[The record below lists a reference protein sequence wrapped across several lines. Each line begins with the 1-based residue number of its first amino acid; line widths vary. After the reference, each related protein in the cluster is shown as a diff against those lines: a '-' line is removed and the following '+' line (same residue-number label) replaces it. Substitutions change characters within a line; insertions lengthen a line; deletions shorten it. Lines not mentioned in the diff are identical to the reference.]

1 VTPVGNGALTPRLG
15 LILPATLQE
24 ELPDENGITS
34 GSTPS
39 TAHNL
44 AELFRRAEAT
54 GADSLWVVDHLYWP
68 HPINECLT
76 TLAIGAGA
84 TRRPTLGS
92 CILQLPLRHPPAVA
106 KQASA
111 LQHLS
116 GGRFIL
122 GVGVGSHPDEYE
134 QAGVDYHRRGRLM
147 DEGIAKMHEAW
158 ASADGAV
165 GAADPAAPRYRQLPP
180 SPRVPLWIGGS
191 SPAARRR
198 AAAVGDGWAPLFI
211 TPDDYGPALRA
222 LRQETEASGR
232 HPDAVEPAV
241 VVFARVD
248 SDDETPERGAAWLSD
263 MYGVPPKAF
272 ERHLVAGEPETCAAA
287 LGQYVEAGARHIIV
301 MVAGTGAVGHFER
314 LRSAFVARSHSVS
327 HPVPAEASA

>member
-39 TAHNL
+39 TARNV

-84 TRRPTLGS
+84 TQRPTLGS

-106 KQASA
+106 KQVTA

-122 GVGVGSHPDEYE
+122 GVGVGSHPDEYVR
-134 QAGVDYHRRGRLM
+134 AGVDYHRRGRLM
-147 DEGIAKMHEAW
+147 DEGIAKLREAW
-158 ASADGAV
+158 AGADS
-165 GAADPAAPRYRQLPP
+165 AADPAAARYRQLPP

-191 SPAARRR
+191 SPAARQR
-198 AAAVGDGWAPLFI
+198 AAAVGDGWAPLFM
-211 TPDDYGPALRA
+211 TPDAYEPALRA
-222 LRQETEASGR
+222 LRQETEAAGR

-241 VVFARVD
+241 VIFARVGP
-248 SDDETPERGAAWLSD
+248 DDEAPARGAEWLAD

-272 ERHLVAGEPETCAAA
+272 ERHLVAGEPEGCAAA
-287 LGQYVEAGARHIIV
+287 LGQFVEAGARHIIV
-301 MVAGTGAVGHFER
+301 MVAGTGSVGHFEL
-314 LRSAFVARSHSVS
+314 LRSAFLARS
-327 HPVPAEASA
+327 HPVPAEVSS

>member
-1 VTPVGNGALTPRLG
+1 MLG

-24 ELPDENGITS
+24 ELPDESGATS
-34 GSTPS
+34 GSTPC

-76 TLAIGAGA
+76 ALAIGAAA

-106 KQASA
+106 KQATA

-122 GVGVGSHPDEYE
+122 GVGVGSHPDEYAR
-134 QAGVDYHRRGRLM
+134 AGVDYHRRGRLM
-147 DEGIAKMHEAW
+147 DQGIAKMREAW
-158 ASADGAV
+158 TSADGTV
-165 GAADPAAPRYRQLPP
+165 DGPAGRYRQLPP

-191 SPAARRR
+191 SPAARKR
-198 AAAVGDGWAPLFI
+198 AAAVGDGWAPLFL
-211 TPDDYGPALRA
+211 TPDDYGPALAA
-222 LRQETEASGR
+222 LRQETEEAGR

-241 VVFARVD
+241 VIFARVGP
-248 SDDETPERGAAWLSD
+248 DDEAPARGAEWLSD

-272 ERHLVAGEPETCAAA
+272 ERHLVAGEPEACAAA
-287 LGQYVEAGARHIIV
+287 LGHYVEAGARHIIV
-301 MVAGTGAVGHFER
+301 MVAGTGAVQHFES
-314 LRSAFVARSHSVS
+314 LRSAFLARS
-327 HPVPAEASA
+327 HPVPAEVSA

>member
-1 VTPVGNGALTPRLG
+1 MLG
-15 LILPATLQE
+15 LILPATLQG
-24 ELPDENGITS
+24 ELPDENGSTS
-34 GSTPS
+34 GNTPC
-39 TAHNL
+39 TASNL

-76 TLAIGAGA
+76 TLAIGAAA

-106 KQASA
+106 KQATA

-122 GVGVGSHPDEYE
+122 GVGVGSHPDEYVR
-134 QAGVDYHRRGRLM
+134 AGIDYHRRGRLM
-147 DEGIAKMHEAW
+147 DEGIAKMNEAW
-158 ASADGAV
+158 AGADGTM
-165 GAADPAAPRYRQLPP
+165 GTSPMRYRQLPP

-191 SPAARRR
+191 SPAARKR
-198 AAAVGDGWAPLFI
+198 AAAMGDAWAPLFV
-211 TPDDYGPALRA
+211 TPDEYGPALA
-222 LRQETEASGR
+222 MLRRETEEAGR

-241 VVFARVD
+241 VIFARVGP
-248 SDDETPERGAAWLSD
+248 DDEAPARGVEWLSD

-287 LGQYVEAGARHIIV
+287 LGHYVEAGARHIIV
-301 MVAGTGAVGHFER
+301 MVAGTGAVRHFEL
-314 LRSAFVARSHSVS
+314 LRSAFVART
-327 HPVPAEASA
+327 HPVPAEVSA